1 MKIYLLCDMEG
12 VSGIRYPEQVE
23 SANAGAYEE
32 GRKLMMADINAA
44 IDGCFRG
51 GAKEVLVCDTHGGGG
66 QLRLEE
72 MDPRATYE
80 RPSQARYMPSLDES
94 FAGVM
99 LLGHH
104 AMAGTMNAFLD
115 HTMSSGKWFE
125 FRLNDQPM
133 GEIGIEAAFAGHFRV
148 PVILV
153 SGDEAACNEA
163 KAMLGD
169 VETAVVKWGLW
180 RNRARCLAPP
190 VARAIIAEAAV
201 RAVKRAAQCKPF
213 TPSLPATIRLTL
225 YRTDFAEEY
234 LSRSH
239 VERVDARTI
248 QVRINSLVD
257 LSRW

>member
-1 MKIYLLCDMEG
+1 VKIYILCDMEG
-12 VSGIRYPEQVE
+12 ISGIRYPEQTD
-23 SANAGAYEE
+23 SSNAAAYEE
-32 GRKLMMADINAA
+32 GRKLMIADVNAA
-44 IDGCFRG
+44 VEGCFRG

-80 RPSQARYMPSLDES
+80 RPARARMMPSLDET
-94 FAGVM
+94 FAGVI

-104 AMAGTMNAFLD
+104 AMAGTMNGFLD
-115 HTMSSGKWFE
+115 HTMNSRAWFE
-125 FRLNDQPM
+125 YRLNDQPL

-153 SGDEAACNEA
+153 SGDEAACHEA
-163 KAMLGD
+163 RATLGD
-169 VETAVVKWGLW
+169 IETAVVKWGLW
-180 RNRARCLAPP
+180 RNRARCLHPSA
-190 VARAIIAEAAV
+190 ARQVITEAAA
-201 RAVKRAAQCKPF
+201 RAVKRAGQCKPF
-213 TPSLPATIRLTL
+213 APSLPATIRLTL

-234 LSRSH
+234 LSRAH

-248 QVRINSLVD
+248 QVRIDSLVD